1 MWSSLEHSPHPATA
15 LFSGQEA
22 TWTKL
27 SIFSCT
33 EGAETVPL
41 VVSLCHEDAGGEAVL
56 QRHTRSHASWWSHKI
71 DPSPLIST
79 KLKANQKTSECTGLP
94 WPKPVRCFQHS
105 WMRRA
110 LFQGCFYGCKLFMLG
125 ACKMVMLNKSLLQ
138 PAECKVVSR
147 GDLSAHELSL
157 FVKSKQAQDRFKK
170 HQRTK
175 FVQI

>member
-1 MWSSLEHSPHPATA
+1 MHVEQPGTFSPSSYSFVLWPRGNLDQIVHIFLYRRSRDSATCCV
-15 LFSGQEA
+15 
-22 TWTKL
+22 T
-27 SIFSCT
+27 
-33 EGAETVPL
+33 
-41 VVSLCHEDAGGEAVL
+41 EDAGGEAVL

-71 DPSPLIST
+71 DPSPLIFT